1 MSAAQ
6 SVTHTHAHIHAH
18 THIHTHTLTHTLA
31 LTLPDPP
38 KHIGFTLGAASAGF
52 RSPSIEQPTID
63 QTHSKTGGLTG
74 NPRTRRSS
82 TLNKLESTT
91 GPSGVADSIDRERDR
106 ALRINSYREP
116 RMRRGMSFSALRPT
130 TSSSQRRL
138 FSHTSVHLNP
148 PSPEIMTPPSI
159 KYNRPVGGIRAGILG
174 FLTGLTVT
182 GSYAYLHLFEEYQNA
197 CNVLLLS
204 VEELKASTLKIT
216 NQVKRI
222 EQVEK
227 DLKRIESTS
236 ITDGQISKLK
246 SELRKLIDQV
256 QVEQLQLKSNLT
268 TLETDLVSGK
278 TSSLKTLND
287 GRMC

>member
-1 MSAAQ
+1 
-6 SVTHTHAHIHAH
+6 
-18 THIHTHTLTHTLA
+18 
-31 LTLPDPP
+31 
-38 KHIGFTLGAASAGF
+38 
-52 RSPSIEQPTID
+52 
-63 QTHSKTGGLTG
+63 
-74 NPRTRRSS
+74 
-82 TLNKLESTT
+82 
-91 GPSGVADSIDRERDR
+91 
-106 ALRINSYREP
+106 
-116 RMRRGMSFSALRPT
+116 
-130 TSSSQRRL
+130 
-138 FSHTSVHLNP
+138 
-148 PSPEIMTPPSI
+148 MTPPSI